1 MSKIYTMGPEKTF
14 TPLPTGEYVLT
25 LKEWKEVTE
34 EKDSTYSKKGD
45 VKIQFTWL
53 VTVPGDDDAE
63 RRVSVAPPEG
73 YNKKSTLCHIGVALG
88 VIDAEKA
95 AAEGISYKPDQWIGR
110 RCMGTILR
118 QPKMD
123 DPKTMTDKISAYSPL
138 PANTFVP
145 SPIGDVPLSAPLV
158 DELTARYMT
167 LLAFNDGEPAKP
179 PTGLSRA
186 QMVAQMRELGAM
198 PLSDAGNRALA
209 DERDVASVMAVVLP
223 EDLCKTPA
231 TVREGLLQLEAIRK
245 LSGA

>member
-34 EKDSTYSKKGD
+34 DKDSQYSKKGD
-45 VKIQFTWL
+45 VKIQFTWA

-88 VIDAEKA
+88 VIDAVKA
-95 AAEGISYKPDQWIGR
+95 AAEGLSYNPDQWVGR
-110 RCMGTILR
+110 KCMGTILR
-118 QPKMD
+118 QPKQD

-145 SPIGDVPLSAPLV
+145 SPIGDVSLSAPAV
-158 DELTARYMT
+158 DELTARFLQ
-167 LLAFNDGEPAKP
+167 LLAFDEGEASELPA
-179 PTGLSRA
+179 GLTRA
-186 QMVAQMRELGAM
+186 QIVKRMRDLGAL
-198 PLSDAGNRALA
+198 PLSDAGNRTLA
-209 DERDVASVMAVVLP
+209 DERDVASMMGVALP
-223 EDLCKTPA
+223 EELNYEPA
-231 TVREGLLQLEAIRK
+231 TVREGLLQLDAIKK